1 MGDLQQLSQLLLKCL
16 YSTFF
21 TTTAAFITD
30 LCLIYSRLR
39 GSLYSSF
46 HSSSLGAF
54 ALALWLF
61 TTVCTVPCSLAFT
74 AAFKVPFTA
83 AFKEALIAAY

>member
-30 LCLIYSRLR
+30 LWLTASTAASTVGYIA
-39 GSLYSSF
+39 
-46 HSSSLGAF
+46 AF

-61 TTVCTVPCSLAFT
+61 TTACTVPCSLAFT
-74 AAFKVPFTA
+74 VAFKVPFTA
-83 AFKEALIAAY
+83 AFKEALTAAY